1 MDRTLEKYRE
11 FSQVLDRLRVE
22 CPWDREQTWESLRTM
37 TIEEVYELAD
47 AIANNDVP
55 NVKKELGDVLLHI
68 AFYAKI
74 AKEKGLFDMADVLEA
89 LSEKLIYRHPHI
101 FGTVEAADAEAVSRN
116 WEQLKLKEKGGNKGV
131 LAGVPNSLPALIKA
145 YRIQGKAKGVGF
157 DWGNVAPVWDKVKE
171 ELDEF
176 RAETEVNNR
185 DAMEDEMGDI
195 LFSIVNICRFY
206 KINPENALERTNR
219 KFMRRFSYVEEQA
232 FAQGRSLS
240 EMSLEEMDTLWD
252 EAKSIENEKKQGE

>member
-1 MDRTLEKYRE
+1 MDKTLQKYKE
-11 FSQVLDRLRVE
+11 FTEVLDRLREE
-22 CPWDREQTWESLRTM
+22 CPWDREQTWETLRTM

-55 NVKKELGDVLLHI
+55 NVKKELGDVFLHI

-74 AKEKGLFDMADVLEA
+74 AKEKDYFDMADVLQS

-101 FGTVEAADAEAVSRN
+101 FGNVEVADADAVSRN
-116 WEQLKLKEKGGNKGV
+116 WEQLKLKEKDGNKSV
-131 LAGVPNSLPALIKA
+131 LSGVPNALPALIKA

-157 DWGNVAPVWDKVKE
+157 DWNNVAPVWDKVKE

-176 RAETEVNNR
+176 RVEADASNR

-206 KINPENALERTNR
+206 KINPEDALERTNR
-219 KFMRRFSYVEEQA
+219 KFIRRFSYVEEQTIA
-232 FAQGRSLS
+232 KGRSMKD
-240 EMSLEEMDTLWD
+240 MSLDEMDVLWN
-252 EAKSIENEKKQGE
+252 EAKRIEKGNK